1 MISKVLVK
9 APVERS
15 KTASEFPPVQPGPP
29 PKKIGRGLLKL
40 AVVSVAAAAAYFFVP
55 WGTISVTSLTSLWS
69 GGKPIEAPPPRP
81 IPVVAVPAH
90 VGDMNLNL
98 NGLGNVTALYSVILK
113 SRVDGEL
120 IKVAFT
126 EGQVVNK
133 GDLLAE
139 IDPRPYE
146 VMKRQLQGQLL
157 KDEAALKI
165 AQLNLDRYTALLPNR
180 TVTQQQVD
188 EQIALVKQ
196 CEGAI
201 EADQASIKNIDLQLQ
216 YCKIVAPIP
225 GTIGLRL
232 VDPGNMVKA
241 NDPTGMAVIN
251 QLQPITVVFTIPQD
265 DIARIQRQ
273 INAGVQ
279 LKVDAYDRDFKNK
292 LATGDLMALDNQVD
306 VTTGTVRLKAKF
318 SNEDHMLFPNQFVN
332 ARLLVDTIH
341 DAVIVPAPA
350 VQQGPKGTFVY
361 VVGKDSQ
368 VEVRDV
374 TVGATEADQTVIK
387 SGLADHELVVVD
399 GVDKLRQGTKVA
411 LRENSRSG
419 EGGSGPVARADK
431 QGT

>member
-9 APVERS
+9 EPVERP
-15 KTASEFPPVQPGPP
+15 KTGSGLPPAPP
-29 PKKIGRGLLKL
+29 SSPEKKRGRRLLKFAL
-40 AVVSVAAAAAYFFVP
+40 LGVVAAAAYYFVP
-55 WGTISVTSLTSLWS
+55 WGTVSITSLTSLWS
-69 GGKPIEAPPPRP
+69 AGKPTVAPAPRP
-81 IPVVAVPAH
+81 IPVVAVAAR
-90 VGDMNLNL
+90 VGDVNLNL
-98 NGLGNVTALYSVILK
+98 NGLGSVTALYTVTLK

-126 EGQVVNK
+126 EGQVVKK

-146 VMKRQLQGQLL
+146 VMKKQAQGQLL
-157 KDEAALKI
+157 KDEAAMRI
-165 AQLNLDRYTALLPNR
+165 AQLNLDRYTALLPNK

-188 EQIALVKQ
+188 EQTALVKQ

-201 EADQASIKNIDLQLQ
+201 EADQAQIKNIDLQLQ
-216 YCKIVAPIP
+216 YCQIVAPIP

-265 DIARIQRQ
+265 DIARVQRQ

-279 LKVDAYDRDFKNK
+279 LKVDAWDRDFKNK
-292 LATGDLMALDNQVD
+292 LATGELMALDNQVD

-318 SNEDHMLFPNQFVN
+318 ANEDNMLFPNQFVN

-361 VVGKDSQ
+361 VVGKDSE
-368 VEVRDV
+368 VEVRNV
-374 TVGATEADQTVIK
+374 TVGATDADQTVIK
-387 SGLADHELVVVD
+387 SGLSNEELVVVD

-411 LRENSRSG
+411 LRESTRSG
-419 EGGSGPVARADK
+419 EGTAAPVARAEK

>member
-9 APVERS
+9 APVERPQTGS
-15 KTASEFPPVQPGPP
+15 SSPLVPPS
-29 PKKIGRGLLKL
+29 PKRRGRGLLKL
-40 AVVSVAAAAAYFFVP
+40 AVLGVVTAAAYYFVP
-55 WGTISVTSLTSLWS
+55 WGTISITSLTSLWS
-69 GGKPIEAPPPRP
+69 AGTPPEAPRARP
-81 IPVVAVPAH
+81 IPVVAVAAR
-90 VGDMNLNL
+90 VGDMHLNL
-98 NGLGNVTALYSVILK
+98 NGLGSVTALYSVTLK

-126 EGQVVNK
+126 EGQVVKK

-146 VMKRQLQGQLL
+146 VMKKQVQGQLL
-157 KDEAALKI
+157 KDEAAQQI

-188 EQIALVKQ
+188 EQTALVKQ

-201 EADQASIKNIDLQLQ
+201 EADQAQIKNIELQLQ

-265 DIARIQRQ
+265 DIARVQRQ
-273 INAGVQ
+273 INAGVK

-292 LATGDLMALDNQVD
+292 LATGDLTALDNQVD

-318 SNEDHMLFPNQFVN
+318 ANEDHMLFPNQFVN
-332 ARLLVDTIH
+332 ARLQVDTIH
-341 DAVIVPAPA
+341 DAVLVPAAA
-350 VQQGPKGTFVY
+350 VQQGPHGRFVY

-368 VEVRDV
+368 VEVRNV
-374 TVGATEADQTVIK
+374 TAGATEADQTVIE
-387 SGLADHELVVVD
+387 SGLSDQELVVVD

-411 LRENSRSG
+411 LRENARPG
-419 EGGSGPVARADK
+419 EDARGPVARADK